1 LVAFF
6 VFWGVVLREKSRS
19 LTRKQRGFGM
29 TDSCGCGNAEQR
41 SSMVGGSKEKAPASE
56 GGRYKG

>member
-1 LVAFF
+1 MFF
-6 VFWGVVLREKSRS
+6 GGVVLREKSRS